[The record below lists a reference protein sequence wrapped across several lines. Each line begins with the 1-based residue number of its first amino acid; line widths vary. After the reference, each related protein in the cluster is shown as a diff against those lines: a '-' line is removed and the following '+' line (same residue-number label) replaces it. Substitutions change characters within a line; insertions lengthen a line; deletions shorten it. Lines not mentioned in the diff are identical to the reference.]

1 MKYRVPAYY
10 SDFACLGAEC
20 EDTCCRGWQIGID
33 EKSYDYYKKVPGAF
47 GKRLRQEME
56 HDSRTFRLNG
66 RDCAFLDQEGLCDIY
81 RELGKDKLCQT
92 CRTYPRHMEDYGEIR
107 EMMLSLSCPEAAR
120 LILQDTTQGTW
131 HVNEKPSE
139 PRSKEDRDMD
149 PDPVWLACMTEAR
162 HTIVCLVKDRSID
175 FYERL
180 AMILSYA
187 HDVQYHLYRLLGS
200 GYPHQG
206 ERMIRW
212 VKRLSRRYL
221 SRNAA
226 ARFSARLEPFQNRG
240 RERQIRMTAWM
251 RQLQEL
257 EPVISRWEK
266 KQGSICTTLYH
277 RLSLEEYR
285 QLERAFEREAG
296 LLEQEWENLFLYF
309 INTYLLGASYD
320 ENLYSKVKLAVVSC
334 MTIREWCMFRYRKT
348 GKFGFGDLVAAAY
361 RYSREIENSDANLE
375 TLEEQFQK
383 NPLFR
388 LKSMLTVL
396 AGCCGGQG

>member
-1 MKYRVPAYY
+1 
-10 SDFACLGAEC
+10 
-20 EDTCCRGWQIGID
+20 
-33 EKSYDYYKKVPGAF
+33 
-47 GKRLRQEME
+47 
-56 HDSRTFRLNG
+56 
-66 RDCAFLDQEGLCDIY
+66 
-81 RELGKDKLCQT
+81 
-92 CRTYPRHMEDYGEIR
+92 
-107 EMMLSLSCPEAAR
+107 
-120 LILQDTTQGTW
+120 
-131 HVNEKPSE
+131 
-139 PRSKEDRDMD
+139 
-149 PDPVWLACMTEAR
+149 
-162 HTIVCLVKDRSID
+162 
-175 FYERL
+175 
-180 AMILSYA
+180 
-187 HDVQYHLYRLLGS
+187 
-200 GYPHQG
+200 
-206 ERMIRW
+206 MIRW

-375 TLEEQFQK
+375 TLEEQFQN

-388 LKSMLTVL
+388 LKSMLKVL
-396 AGCCGGQG
+396 AGCGHGQGMILN